1 MNKEDWEVKKLGE
14 VFELY
19 QPKTISASDMIE
31 DGKYPVF
38 GANGIIGNYNQYNH
52 KDIELLLTCR
62 GATCGTINISQP
74 FSWINGNAMV
84 IHPKNADSMI
94 FKFVYYQL
102 LGADLSSV
110 ITGAAQPQITRKSL
124 KVLDFHIPP
133 LHIQTQ
139 IVAELDELNAILD
152 KKRKQ
157 LEELDTLAQA
167 TFYDMF
173 GDPVLN
179 EKGWEVKKLKDIVK
193 KIGSGSTPRG
203 GNKSYKAEGISFIRS
218 LNIHNGAFSDHRLA
232 FIDEKQ
238 ARLLKNVIVEENDV
252 LLNIT
257 GASVAR
263 CCVVPIQIIPARV
276 NQHVSIIRLKPELA
290 NYFYVERLFISKS
303 YQYLLLSQSK
313 SIGATREALT
323 KSSLQELVIPIPPLP
338 LQHQFAERIE
348 AIEAQKE
355 LINQS
360 IKEVQLLFDYTMDK
374 YFN

>member
-1 MNKEDWEVKKLGE
+1 MKKSDEIIIHGMNLLNLRAIKSILRPEFACYYFGSRSFKSDIYKIAKKA
-14 VFELY
+14 VNQASF
-19 QPKTISASDMIE
+19 TISSL
-31 DGKYPVF
+31 K
-38 GANGIIGNYNQYNH
+38 
-52 KDIELLLTCR
+52 
-62 GATCGTINISQP
+62 NISIP
-74 FSWINGNAMV
+74 
-84 IHPKNADSMI
+84 
-94 FKFVYYQL
+94 
-102 LGADLSSV
+102 
-110 ITGAAQPQITRKSL
+110 
-124 KVLDFHIPP
+124 IPP
-133 LHIQTQ
+133 LPIQTQ
-139 IVAELDELNAILD
+139 IVAELGELNAILD